1 MNLKRLTRL
10 MQDVR
15 EVKTEMERFLRGHWL
30 QTVKQQFVAAGE
42 DSVLEKPRAVFAPCR
57 VNAGCGSWRIAAAG
71 RLALATHWPK
81 Q

>member
-15 EVKTEMERFLRGHWL
+15 EVKPEMERFLRGHWL

-42 DSVLEKPRAVFAPCR
+42 DSVMEQAPAVFAPCR
-57 VNAGCGSWRIAAAG
+57 VNATCGSWHTAAAG